1 MIIRA
6 AMVAG
11 VAAIATASMAQTNGP
26 SGVSVRLGA
35 FFPTNSASR
44 ALNSTWF
51 AGGLDYKLKAYSVAA
66 ASESTRAYLS
76 ISADYYESHGSRDIP
91 VALNY
96 NLRQDQFVYSV
107 GIGPDFRR
115 LGTDGRVGISGQ
127 LGVAYDFGNNTQTP
141 FFVSAKYYFASKN
154 ELSGV
159 GAYVGMRF

>member
-6 AMVAG
+6 GVVVGLAG
-11 VAAIATASMAQTNGP
+11 VAAASMAQTNGP
-26 SGVSVRLGA
+26 SGISVRLGA

-51 AGGLDYKLKAYSVAA
+51 AGGLDYKLKAYEVASA
-66 ASESTRAYLS
+66 KEGSPAYLS

-96 NLRQDQFVYSV
+96 NLRQDQFVFSA

-115 LGTDGRVGISGQ
+115 LGTDTRVGFSGQ

-141 FFVSAKYYFASKN
+141 FFVAGKYFFASKN
-154 ELSGV
+154 ELSGF